1 MKGTS
6 NNHKGKK
13 KTKKKHGSQLSFRG
27 IATIAVMLLILLL
40 VLVLVVNS
48 FTNRNDITKVSAK
61 LDSNIG
67 KSISDVEKS
76 TRVEFNKSVSN
87 TMLGDMVKFDYVS
100 TPSSNIRVC
109 GVKLPKWII
118 YVRTNKLEEI
128 TQFTVYDFTT
138 LEDSILGCK
147 LSERLD
153 STSYVGTTES
163 SLLETTGINPYVTY
177 IFEDGTKQLYFR
189 YYYRD
194 TSLKNDVSVQ
204 LCVDLDANGQVVN
217 VTESDIDF
225 ITDILALEN
234 LDN

>member
-6 NNHKGKK
+6 TNRKGKR
-13 KTKKKHGSQLSFRG
+13 KTKKRHGRQLSLRG
-27 IATIAVMLLILLL
+27 ITTIAVTLLILLL
-40 VLVLVVNS
+40 ILVLVVNS
-48 FTNRNDITKVSAK
+48 IINRNDITKISAK
-61 LDSNIG
+61 LNSYVG

-87 TMLGDMVKFDYVS
+87 TMLGDLVKFDYVA
-100 TPSSNIRVC
+100 TPSTNTRVC
-109 GVKLPKWII
+109 GVKFPNWVI

-128 TQFTVYDFTT
+128 TQFTIYNFTT
-138 LEDSILGCK
+138 LEDSTLGCK

-153 STSYVGTTES
+153 TNEYVGTTES
-163 SLLETTGINPYVTY
+163 SLLETIGINPYVTY

-225 ITDILALEN
+225 ITNILALE
-234 LDN
+234 DTDG